1 MTNLLPNTQSG
12 SGSADPSASL
22 PALWGYIQPALDHI
36 IRSPTNNLS
45 KAPAVDVHY
54 HMGIHTALYNYFTNH
69 ATSTPPPP
77 PTAPPHLGKGVA
89 AHSLTRGNPPA
100 LPPGHDVYDRLD
112 AYFADVAREVLLGAP
127 LDDSALVHYLVP
139 CFIRYSAGGQS
150 IHRLLNYVNRQY
162 VRRAVDEDKGWLRF
176 GDIISSELAKGLG
189 LAAGIAAGAGAREES
204 GLGGAGSHRRI
215 AEKMRERRVAE
226 LRRWGAPDG
235 ATAAQLVLAEACA
248 EAASSPERIVPVLS
262 LAYRRF
268 RTEVL
273 EPLLAAPKPKGE
285 GKKKTKRGKK
295 GEGSPVTTTEAA
307 VVPVAEADKTALGPG
322 GRLARSAKELLES
335 KGGDE
340 EEQNRLASEL
350 ADMLMRV
357 GVRPDHPLR
366 KRLKKYSGAAT

>member
-1 MTNLLPNTQSG
+1 MSNLLPNPQSG
-12 SGSADPSASL
+12 QSGSADPSASL

-69 ATSTPPPP
+69 ATAAPPPP
-77 PTAPPHLGKGVA
+77 GPPPPSHPAKGA
-89 AHSLTRGNPPA
+89 SAHHPTRGSSAA
-100 LPPGHDVYDRLD
+100 LPLGHDVYDRLD
-112 AYFADVAREVLLGAP
+112 AYFADVAREVLIGAP

-139 CFIRYSAGGQS
+139 CFIRYSAGAQS

-176 GDIISSELAKGLG
+176 GDIISSELAVG
-189 LAAGIAAGAGAREES
+189 LAAGIGGPGDN

-215 AEKMRERRVAE
+215 AEKMRERRAAE

-235 ATAAQLVLAEACA
+235 GTVEQLALAEACA
-248 EAASSPERIVPVLS
+248 EAASSPERVVPVLS

-268 RTEVL
+268 RAEVL
-273 EPLLAAPKPKGE
+273 EPLLAVPNSKCKGR
-285 GKKKTKRGKK
+285 KMKK
-295 GEGSPVTTTEAA
+295 GKQTGGWPVTTTEGTVDSDAGA
-307 VVPVAEADKTALGPG
+307 NRTALGPR
-322 GRLARSAKELLES
+322 GRLARSVKELLES

-340 EEQNRLASEL
+340 EEQNRLACEM

-366 KRLKKYSGAAT
+366 RRLRKFCVVAT

>member
-1 MTNLLPNTQSG
+1 LPNTQSG
-12 SGSADPSASL
+12 SGSTDPSASL

-69 ATSTPPPP
+69 ATTGPPPP
-77 PTAPPHLGKGVA
+77 PPPPSLHPGKGAA
-89 AHSLTRGNPPA
+89 AHNLIRGTPAAA

-150 IHRLLNYVNRQY
+150 IHRLLNYVNRQF

-189 LAAGIAAGAGAREES
+189 LAAGAAAAADRDRREES
-204 GLGGAGSHRRI
+204 ALGGVGSHRRI

-235 ATAAQLVLAEACA
+235 STPAQLALAEACA
-248 EAASSPERIVPVLS
+248 EAASSPERVVPVLS

-273 EPLLAAPKPKGE
+273 EPLLAAPKPKSE

-295 GEGSPVTTTEAA
+295 GE
-307 VVPVAEADKTALGPG
+307 ALGPG
-322 GRLARSAKELLES
+322 GRLTRSAKELLES

-340 EEQNRLASEL
+340 EERNRLASEL

-366 KRLKKYSGAAT
+366 KRLKKY

>member
-176 GDIISSELAKGLG
+176 GDIISSELAKGL
-189 LAAGIAAGAGAREES
+189 AARIGGGGADDREN
-204 GLGGAGSHRRI
+204 GLGGVGPHRRI
-215 AEKMRERRVAE
+215 AEKMCERRTAE
-226 LRRWGAPDG
+226 LRRWGAPDD
-235 ATAAQLVLAEACA
+235 ATAAQLALAEACA
-248 EAASSPERIVPVLS
+248 EAASSSERVVPVLS

-268 RTEVL
+268 RMEVL
-273 EPLLAAPKPKGE
+273 EPLLAVPKPKGE
-285 GKKKTKRGKK
+285 GKKKTKKGKK
-295 GEGSPVTTTEAA
+295 GGGYPATTTEA
-307 VVPVAEADKTALGPG
+307 VVPVTEADKTALVSR

-340 EEQNRLASEL
+340 EERIRLASEL